1 MTAEL
6 NIERILIAHHM
17 LTGAW
22 MSGDQARRLVSA
34 SGSRDELLAHGII
47 DLGWL
52 DNAPAARE
60 KFGAL
65 AAAAMLGSD
74 LAQEDDSVPHP
85 AAQPICTSRDQAREL
100 LAQFAED
107 PVTTDPKL
115 SLRRLA
121 AFAGDQ
127 VR

>member
-6 NIERILIAHHM
+6 NIERILVAHHM

-52 DNAPAARE
+52 NNAPAARE
-60 KFGAL
+60 KFAAL

-74 LAQEDDSVPHP
+74 LAEEDDSVPYP
-85 AAQPICTSRDQAREL
+85 AAKPVSMSKDEALEL
-100 LAQFAED
+100 LAKFAED
-107 PVTTDPKL
+107 PVATDPKL

-121 AFAGDQ
+121 ESVSDQ